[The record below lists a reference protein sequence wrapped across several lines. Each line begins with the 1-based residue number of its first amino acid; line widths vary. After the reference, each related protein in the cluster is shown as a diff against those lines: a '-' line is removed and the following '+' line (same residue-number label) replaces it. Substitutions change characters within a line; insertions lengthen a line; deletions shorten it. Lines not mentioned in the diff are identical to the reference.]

1 MISVSAN
8 KLRGYAQ
15 LMRIEKPI
23 GTLLLLWPTLWGL
36 WFAARGVPPLG
47 ILMTFVIGVVVM
59 RSAGCVINDVT
70 DRRFDGEVSRT
81 KKRPLITGQITVFEA
96 IILFLVLSLLALCC
110 ALYLNQLSWL
120 MAGIGLILT
129 VIYPF
134 MKRITYWPQ
143 LVLGVAFSWGVLMAY
158 TAVNNQLTLEAF
170 ILFFI
175 TFVWTVSYDTIY
187 AMVDRQDDIRAG
199 IKSTALKLKNYDVL
213 FVTTLHLLVMFGLLF
228 FSIWQ
233 QLSSFF
239 YIPWS
244 AALMLVFYQ
253 TKLIRHRVPEDCFR
267 AFLNNHWFGAL
278 IFIGV
283 IFSIP

>member
-1 MISVSAN
+1 MIKVSAN
-8 KLRGYAQ
+8 KLSGYAQ

-36 WFAARGVPPLG
+36 WFAARGVPPHG
-47 ILMTFVIGVVVM
+47 ILMTFIIGAIVM
-59 RSAGCVINDVT
+59 RSAGCVINDIT
-70 DRRFDGEVSRT
+70 DRRFDGQVSRT

-96 IILFLVLSLLALCC
+96 VILFLVLSLLALCC
-110 ALYLNQLSWL
+110 AYYLNPLSWL

-129 VIYPF
+129 VTYPF

-143 LVLGVAFSWGVLMAY
+143 LVLGAAFSWGVLMAY
-158 TAVNNQLTLEAF
+158 TAVNDQLNLEAF
-170 ILFFI
+170 ALFLI

-187 AMVDRQDDIRAG
+187 AMVDRDDDIRAG
-199 IKSTALKLKNYDVL
+199 IKSTAVKLKSYDVL
-213 FVTTLHLLVMFGLLF
+213 FVTTLHLFVLFGLLL

-233 QLSSFF
+233 QLNMFF

-244 AALMLVFYQ
+244 ASLVLVFYQ
-253 TKLIRHRVPEDCFR
+253 TKLIRHRVPADCFR

-278 IFIGV
+278 IFVGIV
-283 IFSIP
+283 LSMR